1 MTQPAVITVIFLGLV
16 AASCQTLDKPADAR
30 NDKDHVETRKQIV
43 INSLDNGQPA
53 QALHD
58 AKALASNFPDD
69 ASILNLLGLS
79 NMSLKNSAKAIE
91 ALQRAHNIEPSNVTY
106 ALNLSSALIQARRF
120 EAATSLLD
128 KVVKSDEAENY
139 KFRERLYHNLGLAA
153 EMSGKSER
161 AENYYNKALAEN
173 PTNFLTLLK
182 LAQIYE
188 RTHRRILAADKLE
201 TARAACPRCIEPVE
215 SLVRIY
221 ISQGKPNV
229 ARSIVQSL
237 EKNEGL
243 TDQET
248 KRILKLKK
256 IVSRGN
262 TQTRS

>member
-1 MTQPAVITVIFLGLV
+1 MRQAIVIIYILLTVTTV
-16 AASCQTLDKPADAR
+16 SCQSLDKPGSTR
-30 NDKDHVETRKQIV
+30 NDKDHFETRKQIV

-58 AKALASNFPDD
+58 AKALAESKPGD
-69 ASILNLLGLS
+69 ASVMNLLGLA
-79 NMSLKNSAKAIE
+79 NMALKNSDKAIE
-91 ALQRAHNIEPSNVTY
+91 SLQRAHDIEPANMTY
-106 ALNLSSALIQARRF
+106 VLNLSSALIQARQF
-120 EAATSLLD
+120 TSATDLLNR
-128 KVVKSDEAENY
+128 VIRSDAIEGY
-139 KFRERLYHNLGLAA
+139 KFRERIYHNLGLAA

-173 PTNFLTLLK
+173 PTNFLTLIK
-182 LAQIYE
+182 LSQIYE

-221 ISQGKPNV
+221 MSQGKPNI
-229 ARSIVQSL
+229 ARSVVESL

-248 KRILKLKK
+248 KRILRLKK